1 VCDKCVEVCPNRAN
15 LSYVVDPVHWRLPLF
30 ACQEGQARVVG
41 LESFAVEQRRQI
53 LHVDDFCNEC
63 GNCTTFCVHQGRP
76 FADKPRL
83 FLDEAAFGREEDNA
97 FFLEDNAIRRRER
110 GREFKMT
117 REEGDRYLLE
127 TDEMALRFVPSWQGM
142 SWTIEDVRLVREFE
156 GTRSLATAAEM
167 AVILKA
173 VEGWAFL
180 RGAGQAAAG

>member
-1 VCDKCVEVCPNRAN
+1 
-15 LSYVVDPVHWRLPLF
+15 
-30 ACQEGQARVVG
+30 
-41 LESFAVEQRRQI
+41 
-53 LHVDDFCNEC
+53 
-63 GNCTTFCVHQGRP
+63 VHQGRP